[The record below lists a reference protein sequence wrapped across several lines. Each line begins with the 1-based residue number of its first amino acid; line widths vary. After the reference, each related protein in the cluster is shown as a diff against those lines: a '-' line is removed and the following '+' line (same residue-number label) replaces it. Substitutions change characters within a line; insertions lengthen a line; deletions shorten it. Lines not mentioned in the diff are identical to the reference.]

1 MLDVRDGMA
10 SLRAV
15 PSIYA
20 FFQQYFFRLLS
31 ICIFSPPTFSIT
43 SLRSKPSGHAT
54 AAFNLSTFFSIY
66 QLFLDFQLSPHQLG
80 RKVSKGWPKKC
91 TVSVLKREILQ
102 GLEEKITLMIQS
114 AMRKFLVKVKK
125 RKRVGKLWCGNLVC
139 AATKFLNPLWII
151 RVIFFSTVENPRPN
165 CIPARR
171 SSLGPPPGGRHRT

>member
-1 MLDVRDGMA
+1 MA

-31 ICIFSPPTFSIT
+31 ICIFSPPTFSIS

-80 RKVSKGWPKKC
+80 VKVSKGWPKKC

-139 AATKFLNPLWII
+139 AARISPIHFESSEWSSSQQLRIPKNVPTQ
-151 RVIFFSTVENPRPN
+151 TVFRPDD
-165 CIPARR
+165 PV
-171 SSLGPPPGGRHRT
+171 

>member
-1 MLDVRDGMA
+1 MEWQVWEPYPLFMLFFNSI
-10 SLRAV
+10 SLDFFPFVFSHLPLFQLPLFDPNQVATLQL
-15 PSIYA
+15 PSIYP
-20 FFQQYFFRLLS
+20 L
-31 ICIFSPPTFSIT
+31 
-43 SLRSKPSGHAT
+43 
-54 AAFNLSTFFSIY
+54 FFSIY

-139 AATKFLNPLWII
+139 AATNFLNPLWII
-151 RVIFFSTVENPRPN
+151 RVIFFSTVENPQKCTHPN

-171 SSLGPPPGGRHRT
+171 SSLGPAAEGRHRT